1 MTQPNNTELKKATII
16 LTDFL
21 AKPESVVPLLQ
32 QMEQSQKQE
41 VRQMAAVYLREQVEH
56 CIIFFFI
63 FSHLCKNRLFVVVSC
78 FVLFFFFLSFFQKNT
93 KQNKIKI
100 KKTISFCFSSVIREG

>member
-1 MTQPNNTELKKATII
+1 MLDSRILYSLTQPNNTELKKATII

-32 QMEQSQKQE
+32 QMDQSQKQQ

-56 CIIFFFI
+56 FIIIIIFFF
-63 FSHLCKNRLFVVVSC
+63 FFALVQKLFVFLSLFRSLLV
-78 FVLFFFFLSFFQKNT
+78 FFFFYS
-93 KQNKIKI
+93 
-100 KKTISFCFSSVIREG
+100 

>member
-56 CIIFFFI
+56 CIIFFF
-63 FSHLCKNRLFVVVSC
+63 LFFPTCAKIGCLLLFRVSC
-78 FVLFFFFLSFFQKNT
+78 FFSFSFFQKNT